1 MFISIERFIHSF
13 IELSVGI
20 LYICTVDHHVI
31 DRIFNNPNVISRNF
45 SKVFFPLFS
54 FQFDKRII
62 DKWQHPSWKYVRTKL
77 ITFRPAKPKSC
88 SLSDIP
94 DLEGNVA
101 KRKDTDVVKGPRFSE
116 KDWYYLQAQTDKPFH
131 YLKLVV

>member
-1 MFISIERFIHSF
+1 M
-13 IELSVGI
+13 
-20 LYICTVDHHVI
+20 
-31 DRIFNNPNVISRNF
+31 ISRNF

-101 KRKDTDVVKGPRFSE
+101 KRKATDVVSEWAGGALTHPEFGIYVITLFLPRG
-116 KDWYYLQAQTDKPFH
+116 TDYAHPD
-131 YLKLVV
+131 LKT